1 MTSRTR
7 DWSSRKEIFVCASKM
22 SASLAGAAAITK
34 FVLHRT
40 RFRGGIPRWSWQ
52 KTNYQF
58 LVLGRVGVAGSR
70 FLAALPC
77 RPFSVVAQRIY
88 ARTLVDWMVAHCAM
102 ATNFCSENNWI
113 LRDRLS
119 IF

>member
-1 MTSRTR
+1 
-7 DWSSRKEIFVCASKM
+7 M

-58 LVLGRVGVAGSR
+58 LVLRRVGVAGSR
-70 FLAALPC
+70 FLAASQC

-88 ARTLVDWMVAHCAM
+88 ARILVDWGVAHCAM
-102 ATNFCSENNWI
+102 VTSFCSDNSQI

-119 IF
+119 VF